1 MLVGREPAKMRP
13 SKDLTT
19 CGRSVL
25 FRPGSSSVMAGC
37 PPGSGGSCPV
47 GRRGVRDC
55 SRAPLVTRLGG
66 QAVRGQRNRTRYPH
80 SDALSTSGGPVRPA
94 PHPGG
99 PAAGRPRSRAALMMP
114 TSRLLWGCHAAQS
127 ERERNDVVPQLVV
140 SRVSSLIFQ
149 CPPTSTTVTRTVC
162 VHDCAPAGVTWQPE
176 PSGAGLLPLFTDSTT
191 YCPKTTSV
199 AVSCAL
205 LTCLRPTSSTSYRV
219 VADTCS

>member
-25 FRPGSSSVMAGC
+25 FRPGSSSVMASC

-66 QAVRGQRNRTRYPH
+66 QAVRGQRNRTRYPY

-94 PHPGG
+94 PHPEGASGG
-99 PAAGRPRSRAALMMP
+99 SPGFVRRPDDASANASVGLPRRD
-114 TSRLLWGCHAAQS
+114 LWIGDPLS
-127 ERERNDVVPQLVV
+127 VVPVPPRVLTGGEVV
-140 SRVSSLIFQ
+140 QRA
-149 CPPTSTTVTRTVC
+149 
-162 VHDCAPAGVTWQPE
+162 D
-176 PSGAGLLPLFTDSTT
+176 LPR
-191 YCPKTTSV
+191 
-199 AVSCAL
+199 AVDVDDRDAER
-205 LTCLRPTSSTSYRV
+205 LRAR
-219 VADTCS
+219 